1 MAEAKKYG
9 KLDEANKGYNELYTT
24 YQKGQTEG
32 NLTKKELED
41 TKTELIKLKGS
52 IEERGRKEEEL
63 KRRLRQPGLN
73 PEQRKRINEQFLEQM
88 RQDPVATV
96 DSRIVQIIR

>member
-1 MAEAKKYG
+1 MADNPKYKTLEEAG
-9 KLDEANKGYNELYTT
+9 KGYNELYSKF
-24 YQKGQTEG
+24 QKGQEEG

-73 PEQRKRINEQFLEQM
+73 PEQRKRINDQFL
-88 RQDPVATV
+88 
-96 DSRIVQIIR
+96 